1 MSVLVVVVALIVSS
15 YHCVKM
21 DEHQC
26 IGSIVD
32 RCTSCFAACSDSDCR
47 PFGPVQA
54 LFKKPGTALLGLS
67 EHNLPYKFT
76 NKKLSSKK
84 VPQRVPHDFDEI

>member
-1 MSVLVVVVALIVSS
+1 VSVLVVVVALIVSS

-54 LFKKPGTALLGLS
+54 LFKKPGTAQKSLS
-67 EHNLPYKFT
+67 EHNLPYKIT
-76 NKKLSSKK
+76 NKK
-84 VPQRVPHDFDEI
+84 

>member
-54 LFKKPGTALLGLS
+54 LFKKPGSDDRGW
-67 EHNLPYKFT
+67 EKNI
-76 NKKLSSKK
+76 KL
-84 VPQRVPHDFDEI
+84 

>member
-54 LFKKPGTALLGLS
+54 LFKKPGTAWMKKG
-67 EHNLPYKFT
+67 
-76 NKKLSSKK
+76 NK
-84 VPQRVPHDFDEI
+84 V